1 MHVSS
6 MCHVGVVLQEVRGGF
21 ERLKKAVRA
30 GSKANQS
37 HHSAPSLD
45 VSSSVNSTPHHPH
58 THLLS
63 LSGGLT
69 PQSSIQPS
77 QLENTLS
84 RFSVQ
89 RLQSE
94 TSYGP
99 TSQSG
104 TVCPISQFMVNCF
117 MHVHVHVCMINKA
130 RQGYTPRS
138 LFSKKKLPWV
148 GFEPTTLRILGERS
162 TN

>member
-1 MHVSS
+1 M
-6 MCHVGVVLQEVRGGF
+6 LQEVRGGF

-104 TVCPISQFMVNCF
+104 TVCPILQFMVNCF
-117 MHVHVHVCMINKA
+117 MYMYMHDKQSKA
-130 RQGYTPRS
+130 RIHTQDS
-138 LFSKKKLPWV
+138 FLFFQRKNCPGWDSNPQHSA
-148 GFEPTTLRILGERS
+148 F
-162 TN
+162 